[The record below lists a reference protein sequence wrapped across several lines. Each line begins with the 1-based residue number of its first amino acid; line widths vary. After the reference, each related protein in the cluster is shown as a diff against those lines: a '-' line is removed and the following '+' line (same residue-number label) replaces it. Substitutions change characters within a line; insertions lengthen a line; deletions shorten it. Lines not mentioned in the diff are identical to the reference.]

1 MNERTEN
8 AQAVADFI
16 PMDRRA
22 VLLAGAGLAA
32 ALVGSLPANTRAQ
45 EAGQPQR
52 GREKTGGSDTK
63 TEQDVLALSK
73 DKWGWMSE
81 RKVDA
86 LGKLFHEKA
95 VFVHMGG
102 TMSRAQE
109 LEVIRSGSIQ
119 YKNADIQESSARVI
133 GTTAIVLNRIRLLAV
148 VGGNEVTNPFVV
160 TEVYV
165 REGEAWK
172 LAVLSFTRTLGQ

>member
-1 MNERTEN
+1 MILHTES
-8 AQAVADFI
+8 VKTVE
-16 PMDRRA
+16 PTRPDRRRV
-22 VLLAGAGLAA
+22 VLACA
-32 ALVGSLPANTRAQ
+32 ALATAFVTLLPSAARAQ
-45 EAGQPQR
+45 EAGQPK
-52 GREKTGGSDTK
+52 GGGSETK
-63 TEQDVLALSK
+63 AEQEVLALSK
-73 DKWGWMSE
+73 DKWAWMSE

-86 LGKLFHEKA
+86 LEGLFHEKA

-109 LEVIRSGSIQ
+109 LDVIKSGSIQ
-119 YKNADIQESSARVI
+119 YKKADIQESSVRII

-172 LAVLSFTRTLGQ
+172 LASLSFTRTLGQ

>member
-1 MNERTEN
+1 MQRSEN
-8 AQAVADFI
+8 VKTVEFTRA
-16 PMDRRA
+16 DRRS
-22 VLLAGAGLAA
+22 VILGCAGLAA
-32 ALVGSLPANTRAQ
+32 AFVALSPSAARAQ
-45 EAGQPQR
+45 EAGQL
-52 GREKTGGSDTK
+52 KGSGAESK
-63 TEQDVLALSK
+63 AEQEVLALSK

-81 RKVDA
+81 RKIDA
-86 LGKLFHEKA
+86 LEALFHEKA

-109 LEVIRSGSIQ
+109 LDVIKGGSIQ
-119 YKNADIQESSARVI
+119 YKKADIQESSVRII

-165 REGEAWK
+165 RQDDAWK
-172 LAVLSFTRTLGQ
+172 LASLSFTRTLGQ

>member
-1 MNERTEN
+1 MNERAESAKTGN
-8 AQAVADFI
+8 RST
-16 PMDRRA
+16 PPGRRNF
-22 VLLAGAGLAA
+22 LLAGAGLAA
-32 ALVGSLPANTRAQ
+32 ALLAGSPADGAQ
-45 EAGQPQR
+45 KAGQPD
-52 GREKTGGSDTK
+52 GEKNPGTDAK
-63 TEQDVLALSK
+63 TEKEILALSK
-73 DKWGWMSE
+73 DKWGWMSD

-86 LGKLFHEKA
+86 LEALFHEKA

-109 LEVIRSGSIQ
+109 LDVIKSGRIQ
-119 YKNADIQESSARVI
+119 YKKADIQEASVQVI

-165 REGEAWK
+165 QQDGKWS
-172 LAVLSFTRTLGQ
+172 LAALSFTRTLGQ